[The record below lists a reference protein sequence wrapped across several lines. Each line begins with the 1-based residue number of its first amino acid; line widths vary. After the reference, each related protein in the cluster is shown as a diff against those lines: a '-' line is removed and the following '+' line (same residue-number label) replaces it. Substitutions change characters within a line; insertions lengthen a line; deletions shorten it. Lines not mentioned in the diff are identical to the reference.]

1 MYYSL
6 SENHPYLVE
15 MDPPVHV
22 RDIVWGV
29 VNDIRRKHKA
39 QTVTLA
45 DLKRQIRERRI
56 CATVMVGS

>member
-6 SENHPYLVE
+6 SKKHPYLVE

-22 RDIVWGV
+22 KDLVQEV
-29 VNDIRRKHKA
+29 VSEIRRKHKA
-39 QTVTLA
+39 QSVTLD

-56 CATVMVGS
+56 YAGVVK